1 MSHVLEELIRRVYVL
16 AFRAEPDGKFSV
28 TWTSPMFPDGCTV
41 TDDILP
47 AAIYAAFRKETT
59 T

>member
-1 MSHVLEELIRRVYVL
+1 MSHVLEELIHRVYVL

-28 TWTSPMFPDGCTV
+28 TWTSPAFPDGCTV
-41 TDDILP
+41 TENVLP
-47 AAIYAAFRKETT
+47 AAIYAAYRKETT